1 VRVILLTPILAAL
14 AAAPARAVVTVA
26 AELSRSRVAVDDQ
39 LVLSVT
45 VTADQSSLPAPQ
57 LPPMP
62 SFSLYESGRSQSLSF
77 VNGKMSASVVYTYV
91 LAPRAVGTFTI
102 PPIRAPGAAKSTD
115 PIDIEVFKGAPPP
128 AAPAQPGPARGR
140 ASGRGA
146 RHPDF
151 FITASFDRPRAFV
164 NQQVTLSVRF
174 HYAARLLGD
183 SHYDAPKL
191 TGFLSEDLP
200 PVREGSTEIDGR
212 SYLYSEI
219 KTALFP
225 VQTGRLVVG
234 PATVRCQVP
243 RGLPEQFQPDF
254 FDRFFAMSSPQ
265 TLTLTTEPLA
275 LDVEPLPAGRPD
287 EFTGIVGRIT
297 AKASVDR
304 VEAKVGEAVTL
315 TVTVAG
321 SGNLKSVPDP
331 KRPELAAVRFFT
343 TESAAIVEKNSD
355 RIGGSKTFRTVLVPR
370 VSGELSL
377 PPVEFSYFDPETR
390 SYQRAATAPVV
401 LNVAPGAPGAGG
413 AVASES
419 APSLTTIAS
428 DIRYLKTHPESA
440 PVSAALAAFAGAGP
454 WHGAPC
460 AVLLFAGTVAWRRR
474 MRDADP
480 RGRRLRQALRTAS
493 ARLREAQALPP
504 EQTERAAVL
513 IDEALTLYAADKLGV
528 PAGGLTLKAAL
539 EGFNALPKPPSA
551 GTLERLKAAWEE
563 ADLRRF
569 APGAAGAGDP
579 KRFAAETAALLKS
592 LDEEVG

>member
-1 VRVILLTPILAAL
+1 MRVLLLTPILAAL
-14 AAAPARAVVTVA
+14 ASVPARAAVTVV
-26 AELSRSRVAVDDQ
+26 AELSRTRVSVDDQ

-45 VTADQSSLPAPQ
+45 VTADQSSLPTPQ
-57 LPPMP
+57 LPPMQD
-62 SFSLYESGRSQSLSF
+62 FSLYESGRSQSLSF

-91 LAPRAVGTFTI
+91 LVPRAVGKFTI
-102 PPIRAPGAAKSTD
+102 PPIRAPGAAQPTD
-115 PIDIEVFKGAPPP
+115 PIDIEVFKD
-128 AAPAQPGPARGR
+128 APAPARAGPARAQAPR
-140 ASGRGA
+140 RGVK
-146 RHPDF
+146 HPDV
-151 FITASFDRPRAFV
+151 FITASFDHPRVFV

-200 PVREGSTEIDGR
+200 PVREGRTEIDGR

-225 VQTGRLVVG
+225 VQPGRLVVG

-275 LDVEPLPAGRPD
+275 LDVEPLPEGRPD
-287 EFTGIVGRIT
+287 DFTGLVGRLT
-297 AKASVDR
+297 AKASADR

-315 TVTVAG
+315 VVTVAG

-331 KRPELAAVRFFT
+331 KRPEIASARFFT
-343 TESAAIVEKNSD
+343 TESAATVEKKSD
-355 RIGGSKTFRTVLVPR
+355 RVGGSKTFRTVLVPR
-370 VSGELSL
+370 VSGELRL

-401 LNVAPGAPGAGG
+401 LRVAPGSPAAGG
-413 AVASES
+413 AAASEA
-419 APSLTTIAS
+419 APGLTAIVS
-428 DIRYLKTHPESA
+428 DIRYLKTRPESA
-440 PVSAALAAFAGAGP
+440 PVSAALAAFAGARL
-454 WHGAPC
+454 WHCTPC
-460 AVLLFAGTVAWRRR
+460 AVLLLAGTVAWRRR

-493 ARLREAQALPP
+493 ARLRQAQALPP
-504 EQTERAAVL
+504 EQTERAAAI
-513 IDEALTLYAADKLGV
+513 IDEALTGYAADKLGV
-528 PAGGLTLKAAL
+528 PAAGLTLKMAL
-539 EGFNALPKPPSA
+539 EGFNALPKPPSSR
-551 GTLERLKAAWEE
+551 TRERLKAAWEE
-563 ADLRRF
+563 ANLRRF
-569 APGAAGAGDP
+569 APGAASAGDP
-579 KRFAAETAALLKS
+579 QLFAAETAALLKS
-592 LDEEVG
+592 LDEEIG